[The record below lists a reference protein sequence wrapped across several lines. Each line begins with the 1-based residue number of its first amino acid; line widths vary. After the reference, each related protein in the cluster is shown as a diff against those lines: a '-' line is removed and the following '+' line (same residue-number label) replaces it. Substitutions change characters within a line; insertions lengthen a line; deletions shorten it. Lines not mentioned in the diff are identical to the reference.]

1 MTGTLKRPA
10 SWITRRAVTALVA
23 LCAVL
28 AGGAQAQTAWK
39 PERPVELI
47 AMNAPGGGSD
57 RTLRIMSKI
66 MQQTQL
72 VPVAVNVVNKP
83 GGGGTVAYNY
93 LNTHPGDA
101 HYLQLASKSLL
112 TNHIAGNGPSY
123 TEFTPIAF
131 LFGEYIAVTVKPDSP
146 LKSARDIVERLKKD
160 SGSLTF
166 GIATSLG
173 NPNHQAVATA
183 LREAGIDIKKLK
195 NVIFP
200 SGGAASTAMMG
211 GHVDIVP
218 ITAGFAAQMARQ
230 GQVRV
235 LAVTSPGRLTD
246 VLATVPT
253 WREQGYDVIV
263 SNWRSMVGPRGMTE
277 AQVAYWEQAFKRFV
291 ESEEWKKELETNFW
305 TSEYLRS
312 AETRKYLEQDNAQVR
327 AFLAELGLAK

>member
-1 MTGTLKRPA
+1 MGILKA
-10 SWITRRAVTALVA
+10 ALAA
-23 LCAVL
+23 LCML
-28 AGGAQAQTAWK
+28 IAGGAHAQTSWK

-57 RTLRIMSKI
+57 RTLRIMAKI
-66 MQQTQL
+66 MQQMQL
-72 VPVAVNVVNKP
+72 LPVAANVVNKP

-101 HYLQLASKSLL
+101 HYLQMASKSLL
-112 TNHIAGNGPSY
+112 TNHIAGSGPSY
-123 TEFTPIAF
+123 TEFTPVAF

-146 LKSARDIVERLKKD
+146 LRSGRDIIERVKKD
-160 SGSLTF
+160 PGSITF

-183 LREAGIDIKKLK
+183 LREAGVDIKRLK

-211 GHVDIVP
+211 GHVDVVP

-235 LAVTSPGRLTD
+235 LAVTAPGRLTD
-246 VLATVPT
+246 VLASVPT
-253 WREQGYDVIV
+253 WKEQGYDVVV
-263 SNWRSMVGPRGMTE
+263 SNWRAMVGPRGMTPP
-277 AQVAYWEQAFKRFV
+277 QIAYWEQAFQRFV

-305 TSEYLRS
+305 ASEYLRS
-312 AETRKYLEQDNAQVR
+312 AEARKYLDQDNAQVR
-327 AFLAELGLAK
+327 AFLVELGLAR

>member
-1 MTGTLKRPA
+1 MTGTLKA
-10 SWITRRAVTALVA
+10 GLFT
-23 LCAVL
+23 LCIVL

-101 HYLQLASKSLL
+101 HFLQLASKSLL
-112 TNHIAGNGPSY
+112 TNHISGSGPSY
-123 TEFTPIAF
+123 TEFTPISF

-146 LKSARDIVERLKKD
+146 LKTARDIVERLKKD

-183 LREAGIDIKKLK
+183 LRDAGIDIKKLK

-235 LAVTSPGRLTD
+235 LAVTSPARLTD
-246 VLATVPT
+246 VLASVPT
-253 WREQGYDVIV
+253 WKEQGFDVIV
-263 SNWRSMVGPRGMTE
+263 SNWRSMVGPRGMTP
-277 AQVAYWEQAFKRFV
+277 AQVAYWEQAFQRFV
-291 ESEEWKKELETNFW
+291 ESEEWKKELEANFW
-305 TSEYLRS
+305 SSEYLRS
-312 AETRKYLEQDNAQVR
+312 AETRKYMDQDNTQVK
-327 AFLAELGLAK
+327 AFLVELGLAK